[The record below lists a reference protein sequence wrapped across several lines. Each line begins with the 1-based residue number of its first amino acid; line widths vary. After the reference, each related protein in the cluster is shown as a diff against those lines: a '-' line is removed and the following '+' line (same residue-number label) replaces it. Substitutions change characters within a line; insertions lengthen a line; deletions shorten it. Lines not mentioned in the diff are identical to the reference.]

1 MRKKR
6 NTKREI
12 NPDPIYNSPLVA
24 KFINYIMVDG
34 KTSVAQKVVY
44 GAFDIIAKEMAKKKD
59 AKDEEKDPLE
69 VFDKAIKNVSPMV
82 EIKGRRIGGA
92 NYQVPVEVKGERKIA
107 LSFRWIIGAAKSRKG
122 QPMAQKVAF
131 EIMEAASNTGSAIKK
146 KQDTHRMAEANK
158 AFARFA

>member
-6 NTKREI
+6 NTKRDI
-12 NPDPIYNSPLVA
+12 NPDPVYNSPLVA
-24 KFINYIMVDG
+24 KFINYLMVDG
-34 KTSVAQKVVY
+34 KSSVAQKVVY
-44 GAFDIIAKEMAKKKD
+44 GAFDVIAKEMAKKKN

-69 VFDKAIKNVSPMV
+69 IFDKAIKNVSLMV

-122 QPMAQKVAF
+122 QPAAQKLAF